1 MRASRMRVVAV
12 AALSLSA
19 VLWSGSLFKGPVAEP
34 VPPAASTTR
43 LQISPPDV
51 ALAHL
56 GEDLS
61 PSELPHPPELP
72 IPPIQTAR

>member
-1 MRASRMRVVAV
+1 MRTSWMRLGAV

-19 VLWSGSLFKGPVAEP
+19 VLWSGSLFNGPVAEP
-34 VPPAASTTR
+34 VPPAASSTR
-43 LQISPPDV
+43 PMVSPPDV
-51 ALAHL
+51 TLPGL

-72 IPPIQTAR
+72 MPPIQAAR